1 MFSEFIQILIKSN
14 TLNFIIV
21 VVLICFLLAKLKIG
35 NKLQNLADSIKSY
48 VDTSENEKSDA
59 ERKLNVINNKVSK
72 LGEVEERIK
81 KSTQN
86 SINNYENKV
95 QIDIENQ
102 KSDISKTSE
111 RLLRLETKKFKN
123 KLTDLISMQSVD
135 IARENAIK
143 NFQNNKELQ
152 NLYINKAIKELDGIK
167 I

>member
-1 MFSEFIQILIKSN
+1 MFSEFIQIIIKSN
-14 TLNFIIV
+14 TLNFVIV

-59 ERKLNVINNKVSK
+59 ERKLNIINNKVSK

-135 IARENAIK
+135 VARENAIK